1 MCVLR
6 EAVQKNFNSHSSHLL
21 HLLNNFSFQTEAE
34 QKVMERCC
42 QQWVPMQWETNIG
55 LRQENTD
62 MDMENMDKDMNME
75 NKDMEMDIGLLFA
88 GKEREGHFQGKK
100 TLKTALGMLVTD
112 VLDRRGFWFELKPG
126 NPFQVNILPQIV
138 GLIEIVCD
146 GTTIPIFRA

>member
-55 LRQENTD
+55 LRQENMD
-62 MDMENMDKDMNME
+62 MDMENMNKEMDMENMDKDMNME

-100 TLKTALGMLVTD
+100 L
-112 VLDRRGFWFELKPG
+112 
-126 NPFQVNILPQIV
+126 
-138 GLIEIVCD
+138 
-146 GTTIPIFRA
+146 

>member
-1 MCVLR
+1 ML
-6 EAVQKNFNSHSSHLL
+6 FHSHLL
-21 HLLNNFSFQTEAE
+21 NTVYSHVCPKSSSTQELQLTLLSLASLA
-34 QKVMERCC
+34 
-42 QQWVPMQWETNIG
+42 QQLLISDGSRAKSDGTLLPAVGADAMTNIG

-112 VLDRRGFWFELKPG
+112 VLDRRGF
-126 NPFQVNILPQIV
+126 
-138 GLIEIVCD
+138 
-146 GTTIPIFRA
+146 